1 LAGISPPIAFLRG
14 VENVMRFLIQRGYYS
29 FKDGW
34 HENENGSIYA
44 VIPVDSDLKQIG
56 DGDVS
61 LDLDG
66 IGEAIKRIN
75 GRKEVQ

>member
-1 LAGISPPIAFLRG
+1 
-14 VENVMRFLIQRGYYS
+14 MRFLIQKGYYS

-75 GRKEVQ
+75 ERKEGGTT